1 MSCTYTTPRRSAP
14 LGPAANRL
22 ELGRSSGA
30 RAYVAKGCG
39 EQVHRMRTKKAGSEE
54 FSEVWM
60 ILVTVRDRRRIEN
73 LLSLSC
79 APAVPRPR
87 DSRTS
92 RAEATTAAVV
102 LSDQATSGLSF
113 SVSAATSSAERSE
126 TLRDSFNE
134 AAIPPRRTWV
144 LTRSDCSPTTCAPP
158 AVHDSAGKIFNF
170 ALGRETYPHAV

>member
-1 MSCTYTTPRRSAP
+1 MRK
-14 LGPAANRL
+14 GAANKSIECL
-22 ELGRSSGA
+22 VKEGNTW
-30 RAYVAKGCG
+30 YK
-39 EQVHRMRTKKAGSEE
+39 EKQVVEE

-92 RAEATTAAVV
+92 RAEATTVAVV
-102 LSDQATSGLSF
+102 LSDQSTSGLSF
-113 SVSAATSSAERSE
+113 SVSAATSSAERSD

-134 AAIPPRRTWV
+134 AAIYSSTSDLGLDAERL
-144 LTRSDCSPTTCAPP
+144 LTDDVRSARCS
-158 AVHDSAGKIFNF
+158 
-170 ALGRETYPHAV
+170 

>member
-1 MSCTYTTPRRSAP
+1 MKEGNTWYK
-14 LGPAANRL
+14 
-22 ELGRSSGA
+22 EKQ
-30 RAYVAKGCG
+30 VV
-39 EQVHRMRTKKAGSEE
+39 EQ

-102 LSDQATSGLSF
+102 L
-113 SVSAATSSAERSE
+113 
-126 TLRDSFNE
+126 
-134 AAIPPRRTWV
+134 
-144 LTRSDCSPTTCAPP
+144 
-158 AVHDSAGKIFNF
+158 
-170 ALGRETYPHAV
+170 